1 MKNKQYKNAVSGRR
15 GHEVSPIV
23 IQLPAWG
30 HEVEQSIVSA
40 QEADIRVQN
49 NWNDWNVPQKKFV
62 YMSGGGGVPLH
73 VYMAE
78 GWTVRVHGKAIQG

>member
-1 MKNKQYKNAVSGRR
+1 MENKQYKNAVSGRR
-15 GHEVSPIV
+15 EHEVSPIV

-49 NWNDWNVPQKKFV
+49 NWNDWNVPKKKFV
-62 YMSGGGGVPLH
+62 YMSEGGGSLSMSTWLRAGL
-73 VYMAE
+73 YMFME
-78 GWTVRVHGKAIQG
+78 K